1 MRFTTILAACAAA
14 TTAVAAPSMKR
25 ASKPDDKGNTKL
37 LLGNTGHIYIADFKD
52 DKFSISLNQSVTGDP
67 AWMAFAEPNRVYA
80 VDEFGATLRLFILDL
95 DKNTLELKA
104 EQTGSAGVVHLE
116 FNRDKTRLVGAG
128 YGAGKIDVWNIENSD
143 LKLIKTIDS
152 PGPLGPDKNR
162 QATAHPHQA
171 VLDPSGRFF
180 AVNDLGTDTILLLD
194 SKDDAFEVVNRVPVS
209 PGGCGP
215 RHGVF
220 VPDEDDDQKTATHYV
235 VVCEM
240 ASLAQVFS
248 LDYATDNISF
258 AHAQSVSTYGDTPP
272 PSGQGAAAGEVAI
285 SPGADGAYV
294 YVSNRMSGA
303 ATDSIA
309 RFRFVVDGG
318 GGGGGSECEPP
329 SSSSSSSPDLLL
341 QYVDSSSTGG
351 LSPRM
356 FGLASTPG
364 VEDTLFVGNVEG
376 PVGLVALVMD
386 RGGARGVGRVTSDLF
401 DGPSSGPQ
409 FVMPIG

>member
-1 MRFTTILAACAAA
+1 
-14 TTAVAAPSMKR
+14 MKR

-67 AWMAFAEPNRVYA
+67 SWMAFAEPNRVYA

-95 DKNTLELKA
+95 EKNTLELKA

-116 FNRDKTRLVGAG
+116 FNKDKTRLVGAG
-128 YGAGKIDVWNIENSD
+128 YGAGKIDVWNIENDD

-194 SKDDAFEVVNRVPVS
+194 SKDDAFEVINRVPVS

-220 VPDEDDDQKTATHYV
+220 VPDDEDSDDGGRTKTTATHYV

-248 LDYATDNISF
+248 LDYDGSGGNISF
-258 AHAQSVSTYGDTPP
+258 AHVQSVSTYGDVPP
-272 PSGQGAAAGEVAI
+272 PSGQGAAAEVAI

-294 YVSNRMSGA
+294 YVSNRMTGA
-303 ATDSIA
+303 ATDSIT

-318 GGGGGSECEPP
+318 GGGSECEPA
-329 SSSSSSSPDLLL
+329 SSSSPDPL
-341 QYVDSSSTGG
+341 QYVDSTSTGG

-356 FGLASTPG
+356 FGLSSTPG

-376 PVGLVALVMD
+376 SVGLVALVMD
-386 RGGARGVGRVTSDLF
+386 RGGARSVGQVTSHLF